1 MRNKHFLTKIQTES
15 FFHPNGPNTLYGSL
29 RGPQHSANSSNLASF
44 QNRIT
49 TLEEVIQRVP
59 ELIGHYSILEVIRLF
74 RQRCG
79 TGTGTV
85 GTVTF

>member
-1 MRNKHFLTKIQTES
+1 MGIGKTYF
-15 FFHPNGPNTLYGSL
+15 GPNLHGSL
-29 RGPQHSANSSNLASF
+29 RGVLNTSANLPNLAPF

-79 TGTGTV
+79 TGSV